1 MTSPL
6 FRPLALRGVTLSN
19 RIVMAPMCQYSAEPD
34 GPDVGAPNDWH
45 VQHYG
50 SRALGRPG
58 LIIVEATAVSAEGR
72 ISAYDLGIWNDRQV
86 AAHRRLTRFFRD
98 NGVAAGIQ
106 LAHAGRKASSPRP
119 FDGPFGSVE
128 PAADWQPVAPSAV
141 AFAPDKQVPRAL
153 DRAGIEEVIKQFAA
167 AARRARE
174 AGYDVIEI
182 HAAHGYLLHEFLSP
196 VSNTRTDDYG
206 GSFENR
212 VRLVEQVTDA
222 VRQEIGEQTPI
233 FVRIS
238 ATDWVEPAGWTADD
252 SVRLAARLRRR
263 GVDIVHVST
272 GGNVADARIPVGPG
286 YQVPFSRRIRQEAG
300 MLTAAVGLI
309 RDPEQAEEIL
319 DAGDADLI
327 ALAREFLLDPVWPV
341 TAARHLGEEWS
352 LAPQYERAEVLARRD
367 ARAPV

>member
-6 FRPLALRGVTLSN
+6 FRPLTVRGITLAN
-19 RIVMAPMCQYSAEPD
+19 RIVMAPMCQYSADPD

-50 SRALGRPG
+50 SRSLGRPG

-72 ISAYDLGIWNDRQV
+72 ISAYDLGIWNDTQV

-119 FDGPFGSVE
+119 FDGPFGSDE

-141 AFAPDKQVPRAL
+141 AFAPDKQVPTAL
-153 DRAGIEEVIKQFAA
+153 DRAGIDEVIGQFAT

-212 VRLVEQVTDA
+212 VRILEQVTDA
-222 VRQEIGEQTPI
+222 VRQAVGDRTPI

-252 SVRLAARLRRR
+252 SVRLAGLLRER
-263 GVDIVHVST
+263 GVDVVHVST
-272 GGNVADARIPVGPG
+272 GGNVADAQIPVGPG
-286 YQVPFSRRIRQEAG
+286 YQVPFSRRIRQEAHV
-300 MLTAAVGLI
+300 LTAAVGLI

-319 DAGDADLI
+319 DAGDADLV
-327 ALAREFLLDPVWPV
+327 ALAREFLLDPLWPV

-352 LAPQYERAEVLARRD
+352 LAPQYERAEILARRD
-367 ARAPV
+367 ARTSV